1 MDSVLNFE
9 SSGLG
14 FCPGQ
19 GHCGVFLGK
28 TLFSYTASLDP
39 DL

>member
-1 MDSVLNFE
+1 MVSMLIFE

-19 GHCGVFLGK
+19 GHCGAVFGK
-28 TLFSYTASLDP
+28 TLFSYTVSLDP